1 MKIPEEFSLQ
11 DYKNIKVWQKS
22 YKLVLSVYKLTE
34 EFPNHELYAL
44 TSQLRRAAASIPTNI
59 AEGCGRNTDKDFAR
73 FLDIASGSAS
83 ETDYHLL
90 LSKDLKFIDA
100 EHYKS
105 LYEQLTEI
113 RKMLSSLIRKI
124 RNNANSD

>member
-1 MKIPEEFSLQ
+1 MK
-11 DYKNIKVWQKS
+11 DYREYIVWQKAHIFTMD
-22 YKLVLSVYKLTE
+22 VYKVTE
-34 EFPNHELYAL
+34 NFPRSEIYGLA
-44 TSQLRRAAASIPTNI
+44 SQIRRAAASIPTNI

-113 RKMLSSLIRKI
+113 RKMLSSLIGKI
-124 RNNANSD
+124 RNNTNSG

>member
-1 MKIPEEFSLQ
+1 MK
-11 DYKNIKVWQKS
+11 DYRKYIVWQKAHNFTVS
-22 YKLVLSVYKLTE
+22 IYKVTEGFPQREIYGLT
-34 EFPNHELYAL
+34 N
-44 TSQLRRAAASIPTNI
+44 QIRRAAASIPTNI

-100 EHYKS
+100 EHYNS

-113 RKMLSSLIRKI
+113 RKMLSSLTGKI
-124 RNNANSD
+124 RNNANSY